1 MFILQKELFAETVVL
16 MATGTINREAMKDL
30 HEVQSML
37 FDKASTYTKLIF
49 GLAYGGFFA
58 FWSGTKQYLT
68 SKQIVTS
75 ALLVTI
81 SLVLFVLFEILNAAT
96 LSHLA
101 IKFSK
106 SVTAPVNEFPA
117 SLERFQR
124 SNARIVKALAIT
136 WYPTFFCSLISGLAG
151 VGILLWGWVHWLYTA
166 KR

>member
-81 SLVLFVLFEILNAAT
+81 SLMLFILFEIINTAV

-101 IKFSK
+101 IRFSR
-106 SVTAPVNEFPA
+106 SAAAPANELAA

-124 SNARIVKALAIT
+124 SNARIMKAFAIT
-136 WYPTFFCSLISGLAG
+136 WYPVFVASLVSGLVG
-151 VGILLWGWVHWLYTA
+151 VGILVGGW
-166 KR
+166 